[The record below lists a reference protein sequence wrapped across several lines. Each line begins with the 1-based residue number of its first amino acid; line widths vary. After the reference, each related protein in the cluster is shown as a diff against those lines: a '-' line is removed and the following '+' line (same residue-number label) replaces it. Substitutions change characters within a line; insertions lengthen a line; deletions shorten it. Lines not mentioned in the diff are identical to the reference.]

1 MGILEQVVKRIIT
14 PHIALLFRLQKYVF
28 RLHTVVFRYG
38 FTVGSHQFI
47 GKRQHREQQQNGGAK
62 RLCVS

>member
-47 GKRQHREQQQNGGAK
+47 GKRQHREQQ
-62 RLCVS
+62 